1 MNVDLVQTAVLRK
14 VCFMLE
20 VFVIAKEMLL
30 NEQIRAAE
38 LRVVDSDG
46 TQLGIMSSREA
57 LDIAVGKG
65 LDLVMI
71 APNATPPVCRIMN
84 YGKYKFEQ
92 AKKEKDQ
99 RKNQKIVELKEI
111 RLSYNIDVHDFDTK
125 LNQAKKFL
133 SAGNKLKVSI
143 RFRGREMAHTALG
156 QERMERFAASLS
168 ELASVDRAPKLEG
181 RNMMM
186 FLTPKPVKPEKAKKQ
201 QESEQ

>member
-1 MNVDLVQTAVLRK
+1 MDLVQTAVLRK
-14 VCFMLE
+14 VCFILE
-20 VFVIAKEMLL
+20 VFDIAKEMLL

-71 APNATPPVCRIMN
+71 APNAAPPVCRIMN

-99 RKNQKIVELKEI
+99 RKNQKTIELKEI

-156 QERMERFAASLS
+156 QERMERFAANLS

-201 QESEQ
+201 ESEQK

>member
-1 MNVDLVQTAVLRK
+1 MFN
-14 VCFMLE
+14 
-20 VFVIAKEMLL
+20 IAKEMLL

-46 TQLGIMSSREA
+46 TQLGIMSSKEA

-99 RKNQKIVELKEI
+99 RKNQKTVELKEI
-111 RLSYNIDVHDFDTK
+111 RLSYNIDVHDFETK

-133 SAGNKLKVSI
+133 TAGNKLKVSI

-156 QERMERFAASLS
+156 QERMERFAEGLG
-168 ELASVDRAPKLEG
+168 EIASVDRAPKLEG

-201 QESEQ
+201 ESEQK

>member
-1 MNVDLVQTAVLRK
+1 MFN
-14 VCFMLE
+14 
-20 VFVIAKEMLL
+20 IAKEMLL

-46 TQLGIMSSREA
+46 TQLGIMSSKEA

-99 RKNQKIVELKEI
+99 RKNQKTVELKEI
-111 RLSYNIDVHDFDTK
+111 RLSYNIDVHDFETK

-156 QERMERFAASLS
+156 QERMERFAANLADI
-168 ELASVDRAPKLEG
+168 ASVDRAPKLEG

-201 QESEQ
+201 ESEQK

>member
-1 MNVDLVQTAVLRK
+1 MFN
-14 VCFMLE
+14 
-20 VFVIAKEMLL
+20 IAKEMLL

-46 TQLGIMSSREA
+46 TQLGIMSSSEA

-111 RLSYNIDVHDFDTK
+111 RLSYNIDVHDFETK

-156 QERMERFAASLS
+156 QERMERFAAGLS
-168 ELASVDRAPKLEG
+168 ELAVIDRAPKLEG

-201 QESEQ
+201 ESEQK

>member
-1 MNVDLVQTAVLRK
+1 MTLCKRLFCTRS
-14 VCFMLE
+14 CFILE
-20 VFVIAKEMLL
+20 VFNIGKEMLI

-38 LRVVDSDG
+38 LRIVDSDG
-46 TQLGIMSSREA
+46 AQLGIMSSKEA
-57 LDIAVGKG
+57 LDIAVGRE

-84 YGKYKFEQ
+84 YSKYKFEQ

-99 RKNQKIVELKEI
+99 RKNQKTVELKEI

-133 SAGNKLKVSI
+133 ASGNKLKVSI

-156 QERMERFAASLS
+156 QERMERFSESLS
-168 ELASVDRAPKLEG
+168 EIASVDRAPKLEG

-186 FLTPKPVKPEKAKKQ
+186 FLTPKPVKPEKAKAKQ
-201 QESEQ
+201 DSAQ

>member
-1 MNVDLVQTAVLRK
+1 MFD
-14 VCFMLE
+14 
-20 VFVIAKEMLL
+20 IAKEMLL

-99 RKNQKIVELKEI
+99 RKNQKTVELKEI

-156 QERMERFAASLS
+156 QERMERFAASLA

-201 QESEQ
+201 DSEQQ